1 MVLSLLALALA
12 PGLAIAF
19 FIYSRDKYDRE
30 PLRNLV
36 VSFMLGVASTLP
48 AIVFQTSLQSVL
60 NASFSTSS
68 IAYYIVFAFGLVA
81 FSEEGS
87 KFLMLRF
94 YAYRQPA
101 FNEPFDGII
110 YSVMVSMGFA
120 TFENIWYVLENGY
133 ATGFLRMFLS
143 VPAHAAFGVLMGFHA
158 GLAKFDHHRPVL
170 RLLLGLLLAIGFHGG
185 FDFFLFLQ
193 NNSEVTSY
201 IPIGV
206 LAFGAIVCYWIAM
219 RLAWRAIRIH
229 QNLSKE
235 VFENP

>member
-36 VSFMLGVASTLP
+36 ISFMLGIASTLP
-48 AIVFQTSLQSVL
+48 AILIQNSLQPWLDNHFSPYSITYYVL
-60 NASFSTSS
+60 
-68 IAYYIVFAFGLVA
+68 FAFVLVA
-81 FSEEGS
+81 MSEEGS
-87 KFLMLRF
+87 KFIMLRF

-101 FNEPFDGII
+101 FNEPFDGIT

-120 TFENIWYVLENGY
+120 TFENIWYVLDNGF
-133 ATGFLRMFLS
+133 ATGVMRMFLS
-143 VPAHAAFGVLMGFHA
+143 VPAHAAFGVLMGFHV
-158 GLAKFDHHRPVL
+158 GLAKFDRERPVL
-170 RLLLGLLLAIGFHGG
+170 RLLTGFLLAVAFHGA

-193 NNSEVTSY
+193 KNPNVTRY
-201 IPIGV
+201 ISAGT
-206 LAFGAIVCYWIAM
+206 LAFGALVSYWIAM

-229 QNLSKE
+229 QNLSRE
-235 VFENP
+235 VFENT

>member
-19 FIYSRDKYDRE
+19 FIYTRDKYDRE
-30 PLRNLV
+30 PLRNLAF
-36 VSFMLGVASTLP
+36 SFLLGVVSTLP
-48 AIVFQTSLQSVL
+48 AILIQTSLQPVLDAWLSPYSV
-60 NASFSTSS
+60 S
-68 IAYYIVFAFGLVA
+68 YYVLLAFVLVA
-81 FSEEGS
+81 MSEEGS
-87 KFLMLRF
+87 KFMMLRL

-101 FNEPFDGII
+101 FDEPFDGII

-120 TFENIWYVLENGY
+120 TFENIWYVLENGF
-133 ATGFLRMFLS
+133 ATGVMRMFLS

-158 GLAKFDHHRPVL
+158 GLAKFDKHKPVL
-170 RLLLGLLLAIGFHGG
+170 RLLTGVLLAVVFHGA

-193 NNSEVTSY
+193 KNPNVTRY
-201 IPIGV
+201 ISTGM
-206 LAFGAIVCYWIAM
+206 LAFGSLVCYWIAM

>member
-36 VSFMLGVASTLP
+36 LSFMLGVASTFP
-48 AIVFQTSLQSVL
+48 AIIVQTSLQPVL
-60 NASFSTSS
+60 DANFSPWS
-68 IAYYIVFAFGLVA
+68 ITYYVLFAFVLVA

-120 TFENIWYVLENGY
+120 SFENIWYVLENGF
-133 ATGFLRMFLS
+133 ATGILRMFLS

-170 RLLLGLLLAIGFHGG
+170 RLLTGLLLAVAFHGA

-193 NNSEVTSY
+193 KNPNVTKYVSTG
-201 IPIGV
+201 I
-206 LAFGAIVCYWIAM
+206 LAFGAIICYWIAM

-229 QNLSKE
+229 QNLSRE